1 MHKSCAQW
9 VDDMRIT
16 ARWVP
21 SLIPRFC
28 KIFYMGGYKATTFT
42 QGLEQLLRPE
52 IHRFF
57 VQFTPVKV
65 AVFPTFHTP
74 YNKNNK
80 SKLTNFY
87 YL

>member
-1 MHKSCAQW
+1 
-9 VDDMRIT
+9 
-16 ARWVP
+16 
-21 SLIPRFC
+21 
-28 KIFYMGGYKATTFT
+28 MGGYKATTFT